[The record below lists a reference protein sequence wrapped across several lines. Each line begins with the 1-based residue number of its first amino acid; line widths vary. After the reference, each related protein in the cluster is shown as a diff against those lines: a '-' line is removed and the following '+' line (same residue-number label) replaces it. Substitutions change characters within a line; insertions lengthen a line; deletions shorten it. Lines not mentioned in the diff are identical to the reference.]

1 MVLFN
6 KENIVGGKFPNGEKY
21 YKPINAIKLSNYNS
35 FTLIFESV
43 EDLFDLL
50 LYKKYYDDKFLF
62 GYGEVQLI
70 ALFMPF
76 GQADRN
82 FPDKIFSFKY
92 VAQLINGAH
101 FSKVKILDPHSRVME
116 AALDRCRV
124 YNADPSHFQILD
136 YDYYCYPDDGAM
148 KKYSELIEHKYIY
161 GIKKR
166 DLVSGKIIDYK
177 LNASA
182 EEIKGKH
189 ILIVDDICMGGRS
202 FKECSKLLNEAGAE
216 TVDLYI
222 THLMPQAEEFYKNH
236 KDFGITHFYSEN
248 TLNMPWYN
256 NA

>member
-6 KENIVGGKFPNGEKY
+6 KENIVGGTFPNGEKY

-50 LYKKYYDDKFLF
+50 LYKKYYDDKFSF
-62 GYGEVQLI
+62 DYGEAQLI

-76 GQADRN
+76 GQADRS

-92 VAQLINGAH
+92 VAQLINDAH

-161 GIKKR
+161 GTKKR

-182 EEIKGKH
+182 EEIKDKR
-189 ILIVDDICMGGRS
+189 ILIVDDICIGGRS